1 MNKNIIGLLPCAGTS
16 SRIFNL
22 PKYMLPLRDDNYS
35 LLSNWINILIKMNCN
50 KIIIGASL
58 ITKIFIEYIVNT
70 QIKEISDKI
79 VIKLVGNTETMNE
92 TVIKCLEEETYDLT
106 IMGMPD
112 THITS
117 LSPKLL
123 EDIIFHNDIYVG
135 AYIWNIRNTQLGKIG
150 QCSIDNNIITNII
163 DKDINCNYK
172 YGWGAIIFKPEF
184 EKYIYKAD
192 LHTGYSMQNVLNNKD
207 KILCKIMNGM
217 YFDCGTTQGY
227 IEYLNYMQPFKYVYI
242 KGTIIIV
249 AVYINNDIKNYNK
262 LIKCLIQLRNI
273 YKYETI
279 IAVDNKSLNNKWYK
293 KAKELEI
300 NILENNSVIHKY
312 EMGAYKLALQHFR
325 ADNYIFIQGTIY
337 IKQEIDM
344 TLLNETKPDAITFD
358 ILNNLSL
365 CKEELE
371 LINNLLRSIN
381 MKDWNNDSSVCYNS
395 FCCNDVFI
403 KDMLDNGLF
412 DLPSNTKN
420 HSYAFERILGC
431 YFKLKLNN
439 IKILNTEICEF

>member
-1 MNKNIIGLLPCAGTS
+1 
-16 SRIFNL
+16 
-22 PKYMLPLRDDNYS
+22 
-35 LLSNWINILIKMNCN
+35 
-50 KIIIGASL
+50 
-58 ITKIFIEYIVNT
+58 
-70 QIKEISDKI
+70 
-79 VIKLVGNTETMNE
+79 
-92 TVIKCLEEETYDLT
+92 
-106 IMGMPD
+106 
-112 THITS
+112 
-117 LSPKLL
+117 
-123 EDIIFHNDIYVG
+123 
-135 AYIWNIRNTQLGKIG
+135 
-150 QCSIDNNIITNII
+150 
-163 DKDINCNYK
+163 
-172 YGWGAIIFKPEF
+172 
-184 EKYIYKAD
+184 
-192 LHTGYSMQNVLNNKD
+192 
-207 KILCKIMNGM
+207 
-217 YFDCGTTQGY
+217 
-227 IEYLNYMQPFKYVYI
+227 
-242 KGTIIIV
+242 
-249 AVYINNDIKNYNK
+249 
-262 LIKCLIQLRNI
+262 
-273 YKYETI
+273 
-279 IAVDNKSLNNKWYK
+279 
-293 KAKELEI
+293 
-300 NILENNSVIHKY
+300 
-312 EMGAYKLALQHFR
+312 MGAYKLALQHFR